1 MREDL
6 LQFIWRSKTVLDKPL
21 YSTNG
26 LPITVINP
34 GLLNTNQGPDF
45 LFAKIQIDG
54 IIWNGHVEI
63 HIKSSDWDAHRHDND
78 PNYQNIVLHVVWDHD
93 QDVHFKDRILPCLE
107 LNNYVDRHVL
117 DRYDALMNQSSSI
130 ACHSFIDGISAQ
142 LKTIQLERMMV
153 ERLEHKTEKI
163 NAELV
168 QNQWDWEELFYKK
181 LAHYLVAPVNSDAM
195 DSLTRIISRRL
206 VLKNCSDLIELQSL
220 FFGVS
225 GFLLCPCQDDYFKI
239 LCNNFR
245 HQQLK
250 FELHAMD
257 AFQWKLLRLRPA
269 HFPTLRIAQLTALLY
284 KSPHLFSQIL
294 EARDLKSIY
303 VLMDVSPGIYWQD
316 HVGFSKR
323 SKYKNLAAIGKQTK
337 EILIINVVIPF
348 LFAYGRVQQKP
359 SDCQRALDWMQS
371 LKAEKNNIV
380 YMWKS
385 FNFAMDHAGQSQGGI
400 QLYRCYCMEKKCSS
414 CLIGNEILN
423 HPMKH
428 VHRSC

>member
-21 YSTNG
+21 HLTSG
-26 LPITVINP
+26 CPVTVINP

-45 LFAKIQIDG
+45 LFAQIQIDG
-54 IIWNGHVEI
+54 IIWSGHVEI
-63 HIKSSDWDAHRHDND
+63 HVKSSDWDAHRHDFD
-78 PNYQNIVLHVVWDHD
+78 PNYQNIILHIVWDHD
-93 QDVHFKDRILPCLE
+93 QDVHFKERILPCLE
-107 LNNYVDRHVL
+107 LKNYVDQLVL
-117 DRYDALMNQSSSI
+117 DRYNKLMNQSGSI
-130 ACHSFIDGISAQ
+130 ACHSFLDGISTQ

-153 ERLEHKTEKI
+153 ERLEYKTEKI
-163 NAELV
+163 TSELLK
-168 QNQWDWEELFYKK
+168 NQWDWEELFYRK

-195 DSLTRIISRRL
+195 DSLTTKISRQL
-206 VLKNCSDLIELQSL
+206 ALKNCSDLIELQSL

-225 GFLLCPCQDDYFKI
+225 GLLSSPCQDDYFKI
-239 LCNNFR
+239 LCMNFI

-250 FELHAMD
+250 YNLEAMD

-269 HFPTLRIAQLTALLY
+269 HFPSLRIAQLTALLY
-284 KSPHLFSQIL
+284 KSPHLFSHIL
-294 EARDLKSIY
+294 DAGDLKSISK
-303 VLMDVSPGIYWQD
+303 LMDVSPGIYWQD

-323 SKYKNLAAIGKQTK
+323 SKHKNLASIGKHTK

-348 LFAYGRVQQKP
+348 LFAYGIVQQKP
-359 SDCQRALDWMQS
+359 SVCQRALDWIQS

-400 QLYRCYCMEKKCSS
+400 QLYRSYCIEKKCSS

-428 VHRSC
+428 VHHSC